1 MFPNITPCL
10 FRHREVSGMCS
21 LGTHCHYL
29 PSISITLETV
39 EKIDLYNF
47 LHFSSS
53 SYFLHFYLF
62 SIGFSL
68 AFKSDIATCL
78 RPLQQFCKLAQLT
91 SCKFSQLMQIRMSE
105 YVTAYLHQYICFFL
119 KHQVPKY
126 FRGDKKWHEKQLQ
139 VVLFSL
145 PLHNFYSPRTQCQI
159 L

>member
-1 MFPNITPCL
+1 MLCTNMFPNITPCL

-21 LGTHCHYL
+21 LETHCHYL

-39 EKIDLYNF
+39 EEMDLNNF
-47 LHFSSS
+47 LHFSSSS
-53 SYFLHFYLF
+53 SYFLHFYLLF

-126 FRGDKKWHEKQLQ
+126 FRGDKK
-139 VVLFSL
+139 
-145 PLHNFYSPRTQCQI
+145 
-159 L
+159 